1 MLTYSRA
8 ISNALEAK
16 QDCFKQIKAF
26 SFYNSHGTFKRVVV
40 FMDSLNA
47 QGVQLPD
54 MVWGSIKLGSVASN
68 LVFFGDE
75 ASILKKIS
83 ETVPKI
89 VKKTPATVIAKMIAL
104 RLSKLHDAIEQKNS
118 WAVSRGQ
125 ETTLD
130 VQQSDFADGFQRFAQ
145 MAWLVKGA
153 MEDLVKVLQR
163 REATPE
169 AVQKGWDL
177 YSVKVVMTA

>member
-1 MLTYSRA
+1 
-8 ISNALEAK
+8 
-16 QDCFKQIKAF
+16 
-26 SFYNSHGTFKRVVV
+26 
-40 FMDSLNA
+40 
-47 QGVQLPD
+47 
-54 MVWGSIKLGSVASN
+54 
-68 LVFFGDE
+68 VFFVDE

-83 ETVPKI
+83 ESVPKI